1 MSPTY
6 LSILKP
12 LLLIVLLVIEYLL
25 AILYLSKNG
34 GGVPKL
40 ESLLWYAFVKRAV
53 QNNCGFPFELWVFF
67 LVLFKIIVV
76 PFELWVFFLETS
88 LCIILFDYRSTRIGL
103 HFPSSLEFGV
113 GLDQREVPYP
123 RVESGGSFGKG
134 VADSGEFLFLR
145 IELEVQYSSAFKMV
159 VIRNKITR
167 KYKLI

>member
-76 PFELWVFFLETS
+76 PFELWVFFWKL
-88 LCIILFDYRSTRIGL
+88 LFVL
-103 HFPSSLEFGV
+103 FSSIT
-113 GLDQREVPYP
+113 EVP
-123 RVESGGSFGKG
+123 
-134 VADSGEFLFLR
+134 
-145 IELEVQYSSAFKMV
+145 ELDYTSRRRSSSALDSTNERYRTPESSPEAVLEKESR
-159 VIRNKITR
+159 IRVSSYFSELN
-167 KYKLI
+167 